1 MTSMIDPGLL
11 VAQEFQLAQE
21 ETLSSKR
28 SSFSWSYFVPSAG
41 VVSAEV
47 MGAPGYGLWSL
58 ESHSC
63 IICVTSSSPLN
74 TMSAVHR
81 WPLRPRPGPP
91 CLIICGEDKAGISPP
106 GPHLMSCER
115 GGCQVG
121 DWHPVKYD
129 AEPLTDMD
137 RQGDVA
143 QDWEHGLMDW
153 CR

>member
-47 MGAPGYGLWSL
+47 MGAPGYELWSL

-74 TMSAVHR
+74 TMATVHKWLSA
-81 WPLRPRPGPP
+81 PGPGP
-91 CLIICGEDKAGISPP
+91 HASSDCGEDKAGISPP
-106 GPHLMSCER
+106 GPHLMSYER
-115 GGCQVG
+115 
-121 DWHPVKYD
+121 
-129 AEPLTDMD
+129 
-137 RQGDVA
+137 
-143 QDWEHGLMDW
+143 
-153 CR
+153 

>member
-47 MGAPGYGLWSL
+47 MGAPGYELWSL

-63 IICVTSSSPLN
+63 IICVTSSSLLN
-74 TMSAVHR
+74 TMATVHR
-81 WPLRPRPGPP
+81 WPQFTDGPSAPGPGP
-91 CLIICGEDKAGISPP
+91 HASSDCGEDKAGISPP
-106 GPHLMSCER
+106 GPHLMSYER
-115 GGCQVG
+115 
-121 DWHPVKYD
+121 
-129 AEPLTDMD
+129 
-137 RQGDVA
+137 
-143 QDWEHGLMDW
+143 
-153 CR
+153 